1 MGEFGPCLLDR
12 SSGLFCVLVSRGI
25 RTRKGGSKFLAECSL
40 APHDFLWRF
49 QGREAL
55 ANPTLGRGGWA
66 VRPRRSACLAPLG
79 SLPRPEESRGG
90 LSGVG
95 CYTEE
100 GEEARLQRLRVSSFF
115 FSFLT
120 CQGGIR
126 IGGKCPRWAPEIQ
139 LPGQKSGGC
148 CAAGPGALRHPRGA
162 RSLDHSETWARF

>member
-66 VRPRRSACLAPLG
+66 VRPRLSACLAPLG

-100 GEEARLQRLRVSSFF
+100 GEGARLQRLRVSSFLF
-115 FSFLT
+115 FFLFLSNPP
-120 CQGGIR
+120 GWHPHRREMPPMG
-126 IGGKCPRWAPEIQ
+126 PRDPASRAEV
-139 LPGQKSGGC
+139 GRM
-148 CAAGPGALRHPRGA
+148 LRRRA
-162 RSLDHSETWARF
+162 RSAQASSRRAVLGPL